1 MGYFLRDFG
10 VIRLENLNCF
20 LNSCV
25 NFQFNAIWHRW
36 SAAALIFCTRL
47 AESDIT
53 ITPSV
58 TWMDLL
64 RWWYNHT
71 AHVVSSSRSL
81 AFLDNMTD
89 KHKST
94 SPSAIQ
100 VENLRKIIS
109 SEDKLDVISRLE
121 WGKQIFDICHND
133 KLAHSSICKFW
144 VMLTELKKLLWQEL
158 KWLCSKTTTVLSKW
172 TVPRTRISVSYIILH

>member
-1 MGYFLRDFG
+1 MQAGLILWDIFC
-10 VIRLENLNCF
+10 VILVSYDLKIWTAF
-20 LNSCV
+20 LNSYV
-25 NFQFNAIWHRW
+25 NFQFNAIWHRR

-47 AESDIT
+47 AECDIT

-64 RWWYNHT
+64 HWWYNHT

-81 AFLDNMTD
+81 AFLDNMTE

-100 VENLRKIIS
+100 VEYLRKTIS
-109 SEDKLDVISRLE
+109 SEDKLD
-121 WGKQIFDICHND
+121 
-133 KLAHSSICKFW
+133 
-144 VMLTELKKLLWQEL
+144 
-158 KWLCSKTTTVLSKW
+158 
-172 TVPRTRISVSYIILH
+172 